1 MTPDAADATEPIAE
15 NPLQERA
22 GEVAELLKT
31 LANRHRLM
39 LVCTLVEG
47 EFSVGELEQ
56 RLGIHQPTLSQQL
69 TVLRRAGI
77 VRTRRLSKRIF
88 YRLAGTKAADLVGAL
103 HAIFCADIGKG
114 AEVSGAESSGAE
126 ASP

>member
-1 MTPDAADATEPIAE
+1 MTGDGADDVTES
-15 NPLQERA
+15 PLQERA

-88 YRLAGTKAADLVGAL
+88 YRLTGTKAADLVGAL
-103 HAIFCADIGKG
+103 HAIFCADIARGT
-114 AEVSGAESSGAE
+114 E
-126 ASP
+126 AAR